1 MASGSELIGR
11 DSELSRLRELV
22 DPPPAGSQVLVLLGE
37 AGMGKTVLLAYAE
50 RQARSAGLRVL
61 SAGGRESEQDLAFA
75 GLHQLLR
82 PVLDRVAALPDRQA
96 GALLGALALSPDPV
110 PPDALLTGLA
120 VLTLLSLLA
129 QDSPLLVLIDDA
141 QWVDPASLD
150 ALAFAARRLES
161 ERLALLLAA
170 RAAAPPAGFERDYPE
185 LRLEPLSPQDAAR
198 LLDAQPHPPYGR
210 AREQV
215 LEQAAGNPMALIEL
229 ARVIAA
235 DPAAGRRWTS
245 EPLPP
250 TRRLAAIITAQYR
263 ALPQPTRQALL
274 LAAVADSPEV
284 PEGVPGLTAGALAPA
299 ENAGLIRVDGAG
311 IHFSHPLVRAA
322 VYHAAPFAERATAH
336 LKMADTL
343 RGQPD
348 RHAWHQAAAAL
359 EPDER
364 VASLLEETAAQAQR
378 RGGDAA
384 AARALERAAELSPA
398 KPDQARRLLAAGEVA
413 RHTGQSD
420 WVQELAARVVAL
432 TTDPELRITA
442 RYLSGWALIW
452 SNRHTGALPALI
464 SVAEQAPSR
473 TPVIAWNAIALAA
486 TVAYHSGT
494 PAGHQAVLATFNRMH
509 EPPEPSADWAAGL
522 ADMIRLWIRA
532 STDPFGKR
540 AELIPSLR
548 RLASGTVVSP
558 GDVGAAAWLLDETDL
573 AVRLLREDLSRVR
586 DRGRYGPVLSALLW
600 AYIDGGRWDETLTTA
615 RETADTAA
623 AYKMDTIAAS
633 ADLATAT
640 VLALRGDHD
649 RVQPLITSAL
659 AKIDATADRATAARA
674 RHAAGIAALAD
685 GSYATAYA
693 RLRKL
698 FDADGTPLHRHVS
711 YLAIAD
717 LAAAAARAERHLEAQ
732 TLIERA
738 LAQVDPAPG
747 PRLEQLAARARAL
760 VAGPTSAEAHFD
772 KALADP
778 AGDTW
783 PFERAQLQLDYG
795 EWLRRQRRINDAK
808 PVLAA
813 ALGTLRSLGATPW
826 IRRAEAE
833 LRACGVTTQAAATA
847 PGALADLTPQQRQI
861 VILASRGLTNGEIAD
876 RLFLSPRTVASHLY
890 NSYPKLGIAG
900 RHQLRDL
907 IDQATDRPAAPPT
920 SR

>member
-1 MASGSELIGR
+1 
-11 DSELSRLRELV
+11 
-22 DPPPAGSQVLVLLGE
+22 
-37 AGMGKTVLLAYAE
+37 MGKTVLLADAE

-61 SAGGRESEQDLAFA
+61 SAAGRESEQDLAFA

-82 PVLDRVAALPDRQA
+82 PVLDRLPALPGRQ
-96 GALLGALALSPDPV
+96 GRALLGAFGLSSEPV
-110 PPDALLTGLA
+110 APDALLTGLA

-129 QDSPLLVLIDDA
+129 QDRPLLVLIDDA

-150 ALAFAARRLES
+150 VLAFATRRLES

-170 RAAAPPAGFERDYPE
+170 RGAAPPSGFERGYPE
-185 LRLEPLSPQDAAR
+185 LRLEPLSTQDAAR
-198 LLDAQPHPPYGR
+198 LLDAQPHPPHAR

-229 ARVIAA
+229 AKVIAA
-235 DPAAGRRWTS
+235 DPAAGRRWAS

-263 ALPQPTRQALL
+263 DLPQATREALL
-274 LAAVADSPEV
+274 LAAAGDSPDV
-284 PEGVPGLTAGALAPA
+284 PAGVPGLTAGALVPA
-299 ENAGLIRVDGAG
+299 ENAGLIRVDTIG
-311 IHFSHPLVRAA
+311 IQFSHPLVRAA
-322 VYHAAPFAERATAH
+322 VYHAAPFAERAAAH
-336 LKMADTL
+336 LKLADTL
-343 RGQPD
+343 HDQPD
-348 RHAWHQAAAAL
+348 HHAWHLAAATL

-364 VASLLEETAAQAQR
+364 VALLLEETAAQTQR
-378 RGGDAA
+378 RGAAAA
-384 AARALERAAELSPA
+384 AARALERAAELSPG
-398 KPDQARRLLAAGEVA
+398 KPDQARRLLAAGELA

-420 WVQELAARVVAL
+420 WVQELAARVLAL
-432 TTDPELRITA
+432 TTDPELCITA
-442 RYLSGWALIW
+442 RYLSAWALIW
-452 SNRHTGALPALI
+452 SNQHTDALPALI

-473 TPVIAWNAIALAA
+473 LPIAWSAIALAA

-494 PAGHQAVLATFNRMH
+494 PAGREAVLTTFNRLH
-509 EPPEPSADWAAGL
+509 EPPQPSAIWP
-522 ADMIRLWIRA
+522 ADQADVVRLGIRTF
-532 STDPFGKR
+532 TDPFGKR
-540 AELIPSLR
+540 GELIPSLYR
-548 RLASGTVVSP
+548 MASGPVSSP
-558 GDVGAAAWLLDETDL
+558 ADLGANAWLLDETDL
-573 AVRLLREDLSRVR
+573 AVRLLREAVSRT
-586 DRGRYGPVLSALLW
+586 RGPSGRGGYPPVLSALLW
-600 AYIDGGRWDETLTTA
+600 AYIDSGRWDETLTTA
-615 RETADTAA
+615 LETADTAA

-640 VLALRGDHD
+640 VFAMRGNQGQ
-649 RVQPLITSAL
+649 VQPLITSAL
-659 AKIDATADRATAARA
+659 ARIDATADRATAARA

-685 GSYATAYA
+685 GSYTTAYA
-693 RLRKL
+693 QLRKL
-698 FDADGTPLHRHVS
+698 FDANGTPLHYHVS

-717 LAAAAARAERHLEAQ
+717 LAAAAARAERRLEAQ

-738 LAQVDPAPG
+738 LAQVGPAPG
-747 PRLEQLAARARAL
+747 PRLDQLAARARAL
-760 VAGPTSAEAHFD
+760 LAGSASAEAHFS

-813 ALGTLRSLGATPW
+813 ALETLRSLGATPW

-847 PGALADLTPQQRQI
+847 PGALAELTPQQRQI
-861 VILASRGLTNGEIAD
+861 VILASRGLTNVEIAD
-876 RLFLSPRTVASHLY
+876 RLFLSPRTVATHLY

-907 IDQATDRPAAPPT
+907 IDQAADRPAAPPA
-920 SR
+920 SE

>member
-1 MASGSELIGR
+1 LASGSELIGR
-11 DSELSRLRELV
+11 GSELSRLRGLV
-22 DPPPAGSQVLVLLGE
+22 DPPPADSRVLVLLGE
-37 AGMGKTVLLAYAE
+37 AGMGKTVLLAQAE

-61 SAGGRESEQDLAFA
+61 SAAGRESEQDLAFA

-82 PVLDRVAALPDRQA
+82 PVLDRVGALPDRQVN
-96 GALLGALALSPDPV
+96 ALLGALALSPDPV
-110 PPDALLTGLA
+110 APDALLTGLA

-129 QDSPLLVLIDDA
+129 EDGPLLVLIDDG
-141 QWVDPASLD
+141 QWVDPASVD
-150 ALAFAARRLES
+150 ALAFAARRLDS

-170 RAAAPPAGFERDYPE
+170 RGAAPPAGFERGYPE
-185 LRLEPLSPQDAAR
+185 LRLEPLSTQDAAR
-198 LLDAQPHPPYGR
+198 LLDAQPYPPHGR

-215 LEQAAGNPMALIEL
+215 LGQAAGNPMAIIEL
-229 ARVIAA
+229 AKVIAA
-235 DPAAGRRWTS
+235 DPAAGRRWAS

-250 TRRLAAIITAQYR
+250 TQRLAAIITAQYR
-263 ALPQPTRQALL
+263 ALPPATRQALL
-274 LAAVADSPEV
+274 LAAVADRPEV
-284 PEGVPGLTAGALAPA
+284 PAGVPGLTASVLAPA
-299 ENAGLIRVDGAG
+299 ENSGLIRVDSAG
-311 IHFSHPLVRAA
+311 IQFSHPLVRAA
-322 VYHAAPFAERATAH
+322 VYHAVPFAERAAAH
-336 LKMADTL
+336 LTMADTL

-348 RHAWHQAAAAL
+348 RYAWQLAAAAL
-359 EPDER
+359 EPDEH
-364 VASLLEETAAQAQR
+364 VALLLEETAAQARR

-384 AARALERAAELSPA
+384 AARALERAADLSPG

-420 WVQELAARVVAL
+420 WVQELAARVL
-432 TTDPELRITA
+432 TLATDQELRITA

-452 SNRHTGALPALI
+452 SNRHTDALPTLL

-473 TPVIAWNAIALAA
+473 LPIAWSAIALAA

-494 PAGHQAVLATFNRMH
+494 PAACQAVLTTFNRMH
-509 EPPEPSADWAAGL
+509 EPPQPSADWAANL
-522 ADMIRLWIRA
+522 ADTVPLWIRA
-532 STDPFGKR
+532 STNPFGDR
-540 AELIPSLR
+540 GELIPSLR
-548 RLASGTVVSP
+548 RIASGTVSEP
-558 GDVGAAAWLLDETDL
+558 ADIGATAWLLDETEL
-573 AVRLLREDLSRVR
+573 AVRMLREDLSRVR
-586 DRGRYGPVLSALLW
+586 ERGRYGPVLSALQW
-600 AYIDGGRWDETLTTA
+600 ACIDSGRWDDTLTTA

-640 VLALRGDHD
+640 VLALRGDRD

-659 AKIDATADRATAARA
+659 ARIDATADRATAARA

-685 GSYATAYA
+685 GSYTTAYA
-693 RLRKL
+693 RLRTL
-698 FDADGTPLHRHVS
+698 FDADGTPLHHHIS

-747 PRLEQLAARARAL
+747 PRLHQLAARTRVL
-760 VAGPTSAEAHFD
+760 LAGNASAEAD
-772 KALADP
+772 AGKALADP
-778 AGDTW
+778 AGATW

-795 EWLRRQRRINDAK
+795 EWLRRRRRINDAK

-813 ALGTLRSLGATPW
+813 ALETLRGLGATPW
-826 IRRAEAE
+826 VRRAEAE
-833 LRACGVTTQAAATA
+833 LRACGVTAQAAATA
-847 PGALADLTPQQRQI
+847 PGALAELTPQQRQI

-876 RLFLSPRTVASHLY
+876 RLFLSPRTVAYHLY

-907 IDQATDRPAAPPT
+907 IDQATDPPAAPPAGG
-920 SR
+920 